1 MKYVLMEN
9 RQTVLLGPIDWR
21 HRFIQ
26 SELDDLEVECIVPPV
41 EQGYIQ
47 FTPELEIFPIAETQS
62 PDIDTRYED
71 PVGPF
76 WTINPDNTAI
86 EAYTKQDKSL
96 ITVRQGLKD
105 IVARQRY
112 SREVS
117 GTTATVDTVSINLS
131 TARGD
136 ARTQWNNLLT
146 TIGTGTINWKFS
158 EGFLELDLAD
168 VELIVAAIA
177 AHVQTAFDWE
187 KAQNDAI
194 DAAADMS
201 ALRAIGTELEALDA
215 PRINILPQGII

>member
-21 HRFIQ
+21 PRFIQ
-26 SELDDLEVECIVPPV
+26 SELDDLEVAYIVPPV

-62 PDIDTRYED
+62 PDIDNRYED
-71 PVGPF
+71 PVGPT
-76 WTINPDNTAI
+76 WTINPNMTAV
-86 EAYTKQDKSL
+86 ETYTKQDKPL
-96 ITVRQGLKD
+96 HIVRQGLKD
-105 IVARQRY
+105 QVAGQRY

-117 GTTATVDTVSINLS
+117 GTTATIDTVSINLS

-146 TIGTGTINWKFS
+146 TIGTSTVNWKFP

-168 VELIVAAIA
+168 VELMVSAIA
-177 AHVQTAFDWE
+177 AHVQAAFDWE
-187 KAQNDAI
+187 KAQGDAI
-194 DAAADMS
+194 DAAEDMA
-201 ALRAIGTELEALDA
+201 ALKVIGAALKENSR
-215 PRINILPQGII
+215 PNLQRPGPL

>member
-26 SELDDLEVECIVPPV
+26 SELDDLEVAYIVPPT
-41 EQGYIQ
+41 EQGYLQ

-71 PVGPF
+71 PVGPT
-76 WTINPDNTAI
+76 WTIMPNMTAV
-86 EAYTKQDKSL
+86 ETYTKRDKELS
-96 ITVRQGLKD
+96 TVRQGLKD
-105 IVARQRY
+105 TVAAQRY
-112 SREVS
+112 SKEVS
-117 GTTATVDTVSINLS
+117 GTTATIDTVSVNLS

-146 TIGTGTINWKFS
+146 TIGTGTVNWKFP

-177 AHVQTAFDWE
+177 THVQAAFDWE
-187 KAQNDAI
+187 KTQRDTI
-194 DAAADMS
+194 DAAEDMT
-201 ALRAIGTELEALDA
+201 ALKAIGTALDENNK
-215 PRINILPQGII
+215 PPILKVGPQ

>member
-26 SELDDLEVECIVPPV
+26 SELDDLEVAYIVPPT
-41 EQGYIQ
+41 EQGYLQ

-71 PVGPF
+71 PVGPT
-76 WTINPDNTAI
+76 WTIMPNMTAV
-86 EAYTKQDKSL
+86 ETYTKQDKSL
-96 ITVRQGLKD
+96 TAVRQGLKST
-105 IVARQRY
+105 VSALRY
-112 SREVS
+112 TQEVS

-146 TIGTGTINWKFS
+146 TISTGTVNWKFS

-168 VELIVAAIA
+168 VELIVTAIA

-187 KAQNDAI
+187 KTQQDAI
-194 DAAADMS
+194 DAAADMTE
-201 ALRAIGTELEALDA
+201 LKAIGTALEELARPD
-215 PRINILPQGII
+215 PQRPGPGE

>member
-26 SELDDLEVECIVPPV
+26 SELDDLEVAYIVPPV

-47 FTPELEIFPIAETQS
+47 FTPELEIFPISETQS
-62 PDIDTRYED
+62 PDIDVRYED
-71 PVGPF
+71 PVGPT
-76 WTINPDNTAI
+76 WTIFLNNTAGQT
-86 EAYTKQDKSL
+86 YTKQDRPL
-96 ITVRQGLKD
+96 DAVRQSLKD
-105 IVARQRY
+105 IVAGIRY
-112 SREVS
+112 TQEVS

-146 TIGTGTINWKFS
+146 TIGTGTVNWKFS

-168 VELIVAAIA
+168 VELMVAAIA

-187 KAQNDAI
+187 KTQQDAI
-194 DAAADMS
+194 DAAADMTE
-201 ALRAIGTELEALDA
+201 LKAIGTALEELARPD
-215 PRINILPQGII
+215 PQRPGPQ